1 MFDPSQVATPRD
13 CLVTARF
20 EATVRV
26 SGLPL
31 FATGSPVAEAYRAE
45 QYAVDRGRAPGPRVD
60 ALEPGDV
67 VEHTEFGIGTVLEVT
82 GAGSQAVALVSFGA
96 KGRRKR
102 LLLRYAPMQKIDT

>member
-1 MFDPSQVATPRD
+1 M
-13 CLVTARF
+13 
-20 EATVRV
+20 
-26 SGLPL
+26 
-31 FATGSPVAEAYRAE
+31 GSPVAEAYRAE

-60 ALEPGDV
+60 ALEHGDV

-102 LLLRYAPMQKIDT
+102 LLLRYAPMRKIGTEPQR